1 MCSDSHYASYGYDW
15 VALCSCNCNLQQGEE
30 LGGSYTIGAED
41 NRVVELGGSYT
52 IGAEDNRVVEL
63 ADSYMIGAEDNCV
76 EELADSHT
84 IGGGGNDRCHGWMD
98 PCRYGC
104 VSYLKSSV
112 GSIV

>member
-15 VALCSCNCNLQQGEE
+15 VALCSCNCNLQQGE
-30 LGGSYTIGAED
+30 
-41 NRVVELGGSYT
+41 ELGGSYT